1 MITLSKSTRTAA
13 SRDTLIL
20 LDSHSKLRNL
30 DLERNDRQYL
40 TEQLQADPQLAVCDV
55 SGRLVMVHM
64 ISKAEP
70 SVQMEKARRA
80 GDAMAA
86 RLNTA
91 RRTEAQL
98 ISLQDSSAHTL
109 ALAEGVPPWAAMR
122 SGSTRA
128 MRKVHPPWNKLKH
141 HREGSLGHGGGGRNL
156 ATSARPPGPLATW

>member
-109 ALAEGVPPWAAMR
+109 ALAEGCLLGQLRVPQVQERCERCSHLGKAE
-122 SGSTRA
+122 
-128 MRKVHPPWNKLKH
+128 H
-141 HREGSLGHGGGGRNL
+141 HREG
-156 ATSARPPGPLATW
+156 GPRRRWTN